1 MDAGDAGD
9 AGGGIVDPCWSIGT
23 CTWPRHVRID
33 IAVPEIDEE
42 VIDPGGHVGED
53 KQNNA
58 RCQPLYM
65 GLGQNQKPK
74 RTR

>member
-9 AGGGIVDPCWSIGT
+9 AGGAIVDPWAPA
-23 CTWPRHVRID
+23 PRHVRID

-53 KQNNA
+53 KQNA

-74 RTR
+74 STR